1 MSQATV
7 TATSASNADR
17 GSRWSFRTRAVAT
30 LGAVT
35 ALHIVAVGLLG
46 LGAIGGTLPIT
57 AGLVATAYLT
67 GVRHSYDWDHIA
79 AIDNSVRRFV
89 AQGKRPASVGL
100 AFSLGHS
107 SVVMVA
113 GILVVVAAGFVLS
126 LAQEGTVAN
135 TTLILV
141 GGTVSGL
148 FLLVMGCY
156 NTAACHRSWSLRQ
169 RVRRGQAI
177 SPGDLEAQGLI
188 SRLLAKPLS
197 RVRSPRSIYTLG
209 FLFGLGFDTA
219 STISLLMLTASASV
233 AGLSAFTLLSL
244 PFFFAGGMCLCDS
257 INGLTVLKMYT
268 SAWRDPVRKLGFNSV
283 ITGISA
289 SSALFIAV
297 ITIGGVLH
305 RGLGLNDPVT
315 VWLAAVDLG
324 HAGLLLVTIMF
335 VVWGLAALVWKFA
348 PRLADKGL

>member
-1 MSQATV
+1 MSGATV
-7 TATSASNADR
+7 AAMSVQDR
-17 GSRWSFRTRAVAT
+17 GSRWSFRTRALAT
-30 LGAVT
+30 LGTVA
-35 ALHIVAVGLLG
+35 ALHVVAAGLLG
-46 LGAIGGTLPIT
+46 IGATGSTLPVSV
-57 AGLVATAYLT
+57 GLVATAYLT

-113 GILVVVAAGFVLS
+113 GILVVVAAGLVMS
-126 LAQEGTVAN
+126 VAQEGTAAN
-135 TTLILV
+135 TVLVLI

-148 FLLVMGCY
+148 FLLVMGGY
-156 NTAACHRSWSLRQ
+156 NTGACHRSWSLRQ

-177 SPGDLEAQGLI
+177 SHADLEAQGLI

-233 AGLSAFTLLSL
+233 AGVSAFTLLSL

-268 SAWRDPVRKLGFNSV
+268 SAWQDPARKLGFNAV

-297 ITIGGVLH
+297 ITLGGVLH

-324 HAGLLLVTIMF
+324 DAGLLLVAIMF
-335 VVWGLAALVWKFA
+335 VVWGLAALVWKFG
-348 PRLADKGL
+348 PRLADEES